1 MTEAQAKA
9 AASILRRH
17 GEHDAADHMEQIAET
32 ARRQHFDEIAARCY
46 DDPDFALAYEE
57 DAREFRS

>member
-1 MTEAQAKA
+1 MTEAQANA
-9 AASILRRH
+9 AAEILRRH
-17 GEHDAADHMEQIAET
+17 GEHDAADHMAHVAET
-32 ARRQHFDEIAARCY
+32 ARRQHFDDMARRCY